1 MGDAALVVVLVL
13 VTFAVEE
20 SRAAAE
26 VVEESRAAA
35 EVVEVEAEAPPG
47 KVDPRDTIRRGRGEE
62 AVSRPSPMDGS
73 DSGEDIGAS
82 PSC

>member
-1 MGDAALVVVLVL
+1 MGDAALVVVLG
-13 VTFAVEE
+13 VTFA
-20 SRAAAE
+20 
-26 VVEESRAAA
+26 EESRAAA
-35 EVVEVEAEAPPG
+35 EVVEVGAEAPPG

-62 AVSRPSPMDGS
+62 AVSGPSPMDGS

>member
-26 VVEESRAAA
+26 VVE
-35 EVVEVEAEAPPG
+35 VGAEAPPG

-62 AVSRPSPMDGS
+62 AVSGPSPMDGS